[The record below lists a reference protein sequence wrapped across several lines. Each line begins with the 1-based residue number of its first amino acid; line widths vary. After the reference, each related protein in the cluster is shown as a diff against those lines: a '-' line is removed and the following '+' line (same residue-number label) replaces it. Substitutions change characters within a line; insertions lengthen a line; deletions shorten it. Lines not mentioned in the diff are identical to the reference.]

1 MGITQSLKGLNRTKK
16 SEGWADSFIHS
27 LFLSLLELDGTNMGS
42 YGKGDDQSGDNV
54 GILVSKCPFA
64 SW

>member
-1 MGITQSLKGLNRTKK
+1 MGKLIR
-16 SEGWADSFIHS
+16 SFS
-27 LFLSLLELDGTNMGS
+27 LSLLELDGANMGS
-42 YGKGDDQSGDNV
+42 YGKGDDQYGDNV

>member
-1 MGITQSLKGLNRTKK
+1 MGR
-16 SEGWADSFIHS
+16 FIHS
-27 LFLSLLELDGTNMGS
+27 FSLSLLELDGTNMGS